1 MSATTG
7 GWSPRRSAR
16 PTTLPQARSTT
27 VTFHTLCRAG
37 SPPEYVPTLCQLVLM
52 TTTVPT
58 SSGAVARRDRCG
70 DGRRTVRRQRRA
82 GDDLPRRVGARSPP
96 TTLTVGCGRRAPAT
110 SPAQVTGSGETL
122 PAQRYRLR
130 GRQGYA
136 LIVSIS
142 RGPMTERGQLAS
154 QRFGAKRLQ

>member
-16 PTTLPQARSTT
+16 PTTLPRARSTT

-82 GDDLPRRVGARSPP
+82 GDDLPRRVRARSPP
-96 TTLTVGCGRRAPAT
+96 TTLTVGYGPRAPAT

-122 PAQRYRLR
+122 QVNGRACGVVR
-130 GRQGYA
+130 GMQGYA
-136 LIVSIS
+136 PIVSIS
-142 RGPMTERGQLAS
+142 RGPMTEHGQLAS
-154 QRFGAKRLQ
+154 QRF